1 MLAKRNPTETFK
13 TYLKILAIF
22 FEKCF
27 YISMDES
34 KIVELKIENNKPVE
48 KCENDK
54 KNNLSF
60 HTNPILQKMFLA
72 NMNNKKDKF
81 AFKDLFK

>member
-27 YISMDES
+27 YISMDEN
-34 KIVELKIENNKPVE
+34 KIVKLNIETNKPVE
-48 KCENDK
+48 KQECDK
-54 KNNLSF
+54 KFNFSF
-60 HTNPILQKMFLA
+60 HTNPILQKMFVA

-81 AFKDLFK
+81 TFKDLFK